1 MHDFYKLQYS
11 ERLLPQQI
19 TLVEGVCWMGN
30 TDNGYKM
37 MEVKTET
44 FPLYLT
50 GSISPSVASRYS
62 GL

>member
-1 MHDFYKLQYS
+1 MTFKNYS
-11 ERLLPQQI
+11 IVKDCYHNKQPGWG
-19 TLVEGVCWMGN
+19 GVCRMGN

-37 MEVKTET
+37 MEEKTET